1 MKSIFKE
8 LYLWHKTDFI
18 LRPQPFS
25 LQVHYL
31 KIMDLKIIQVMYT
44 IEIALMY
51 NLSYN

>member
-31 KIMDLKIIQVMYT
+31 KRIQVMYT
-44 IEIALMY
+44 IGIVLMY
-51 NLSYN
+51 SFSYN